1 MLQREPM
8 ALRNIV
14 LIGPVAAAL
23 VAAASHALVACGGQ
37 QTNNLAPPPRP
48 PDPAQITLPPIRLT
62 RASWSPTAP
71 AAAAVTPAPTGRRGR
86 APVGPSLSAELATSV
101 LTSANEPVRACYKGL
116 LAFSPQAAGSV
127 TTLMRVNPDGSV
139 SDVEPIGNTD
149 PSLLIMMPCVL
160 NAVRTRRFPPT
171 RGGGMLSFPFAFR
184 SGEVGAT
191 NGGIGAPVEMTR
203 PRPGEIQVVNP
214 DPISVRPWRPTLVPN
229 TNPVR
234 ALTRDM
240 AAEAAPDITS
250 LVDTCYS
257 AAMVMIPGLT
267 GQFGFRIAIEPSG
280 NVSRVEV
287 QDQGLLQ
294 GPLRDCLLALGG
306 RLKFHSSG
314 GGALVSVDVSLAQT
328 EGPAPGA
335 MTPGAMTPGAPL
347 MTPGVPGSPAVIG
360 TPTPIGGGALMP
372 VPTR

>member
-1 MLQREPM
+1 MT
-8 ALRNIV
+8 LRNIV
-14 LIGPVAAAL
+14 PYGLVAAAL
-23 VAAASHALVACGGQ
+23 LAASSHALVACGGS

-48 PDPAQITLPPIRLT
+48 PDPAQLTLSPIRVT
-62 RASWSPTAP
+62 RPSWSPSATAG
-71 AAAAVTPAPTGRRGR
+71 ATATPAPTGRGRR
-86 APVGPSLSAELATSV
+86 APAAPSMTAELATSV
-101 LTSANEPVRACYKGL
+101 LASANEPVRACYKGL

-127 TTLMRVNPDGSV
+127 TTLMRVNPDGTV
-139 SDVEPIGNTD
+139 SDVEPIGSTD
-149 PSLLIMMPCVL
+149 PSLFIMMPCVL

-171 RGGGMLSFPFAFR
+171 RGMSLLSFPFQFR
-184 SGEVGAT
+184 SGEVGVT
-191 NGGIGAPVEMTR
+191 NNNIGIPIENPRA
-203 PRPGEIQVVNP
+203 RPGEIQVINP

-267 GQFGFRIAIEPSG
+267 GQFGLRIAIEPSG

-314 GGALVSVDVSLAQT
+314 GGALVSVDVTLAQT
-328 EGPAPGA
+328 EAPAPGG
-335 MTPGAMTPGAPL
+335 MSPGAMMPGAS
-347 MTPGVPGSPAVIG
+347 PGLVSAPVAP
-360 TPTPIGGGALMP
+360 GGGLMP
-372 VPTR
+372 VPPR